1 MTRTRAGMRI
11 LALVMLTPGGAVA
24 AFSEYAKCEFSVT
37 LFDADNRGVPVLHPT
52 FPRPAPID
60 TYVEHFNY
68 VAAGTGRIVNH
79 TAGQSL
85 LEVKLAVNPEPNGA
99 AFSTTSHIHSTRCET
114 KKGGS
119 HFLYD
124 VAGVD
129 GGDNLLTAEHNFPGG
144 ILSSTGHY
152 FLLPWY
158 HIPPP

>member
-11 LALVMLTPGGAVA
+11 LALVMLTLGGVVA
-24 AFSEYAKCEFSVT
+24 EFSEYAKCEFPVI
-37 LFDADNRGVPVLHPT
+37 LFDADNWGVPVLQAT
-52 FPRPAPID
+52 LSLSAPID

-68 VAAGTGRIVNH
+68 VAAGAGRIVNH

-85 LEVKLAVNPEPNGA
+85 LEVKLAVQPEPNGA
-99 AFSTTSHIHSTRCET
+99 AFSTISHIHSTRCET

-129 GGDNLLTAEHNFPGG
+129 GGDNIFTVEHNFPGG
-144 ILSSTGHY
+144 IPSPTGQY